1 MVLDL
6 CHEFYVSGK
15 ENLQWQPENEE
26 HQRHPIQF
34 AAYFGLGCPASQ
46 TDDLE
51 YPFVNPYLRLQ
62 LLLSQE
68 WLDSGSAPLAFKQGC
83 TADKASQM
91 QRLLSSDKLR
101 EVACLARHPY
111 ASMSDFYRAPMA
123 RLLGAVKELK
133 ARRSVQRWKEDWSED
148 SSGYSLRSGVTER
161 GAWLTQH
168 FATWDLSEQKS
179 ALNRIRKQVLSEPTT
194 HLNLQTERGVR
205 NTILVLRFLHDFE
218 GHLDRCNT
226 RTEKEPQAKQEGERD
241 EWANMELFCRPWVI
255 ADAETLAAHGMLP
268 AASLAAMVLGQSPRA
283 WRRLHFARL
292 LGPNLFACR
301 VQLDS
306 FYRIDTSLGLGELA
320 KAVSQGQA
328 MSCVQGAI
336 PQLTSRAFHLEEVRS
351 VTQRLTP
358 GHRPRG
364 SLPCVRYAGRRW
376 LAPKV
381 DEAPKPV
388 SKVPKAV
395 PAAVSG
401 LASTS
406 APVALTSE
414 RAHRTTQPTTMA
426 SYEGAPV

>member
-1 MVLDL
+1 
-6 CHEFYVSGK
+6 
-15 ENLQWQPENEE
+15 
-26 HQRHPIQF
+26 
-34 AAYFGLGCPASQ
+34 
-46 TDDLE
+46 
-51 YPFVNPYLRLQ
+51 
-62 LLLSQE
+62 LSQE

-91 QRLLSSDKLR
+91 QRLLSSVAASRHLAQDKLR

-255 ADAETLAAHGMLP
+255 ADAETELLRLEEFLDPTTRFTCWALSPCMLP

-336 PQLTSRAFHLEEVRS
+336 PQLT
-351 VTQRLTP
+351 
-358 GHRPRG
+358 
-364 SLPCVRYAGRRW
+364 
-376 LAPKV
+376 
-381 DEAPKPV
+381 
-388 SKVPKAV
+388 
-395 PAAVSG
+395 
-401 LASTS
+401 
-406 APVALTSE
+406 
-414 RAHRTTQPTTMA
+414 
-426 SYEGAPV
+426 